1 MKIAIIGSGI
11 AGLAAAH
18 RLQPYAAVTLLEAGS
33 YFGGHTHTVDVT
45 LDTPQGPRTHGVD
58 TGLLVF
64 NERTYPQL
72 IALFAELG
80 VVTAPS
86 DMSFSVQVP
95 ASAGQ
100 RRLEWSGTSL
110 NAVFSQRSNLLN
122 PRFWRMLRDVLR
134 FNRLATDIALRNA
147 EGELMQPLKGFLQAH
162 RFSAEFTDWYFLP
175 MLGCIWSCPTAQMLE
190 FPVATMIRFCH
201 NHGLIQVSNRPQWH
215 TVAGGARHYVDKIV
229 ASVADKRLNCPVQQI
244 RRDADGVSVTSAGQT
259 ERFDKVVIAT
269 HSDQALALLADAS
282 AQERVT
288 LGAIGYQAN
297 RAVLHTD
304 ASVLPRHKR
313 AWAAW
318 NYQRAPHADAAQGSD
333 TGVQAHLVPARQ
345 PDSQRVCLHYLLNLL
360 QPLPFAQP
368 VVVSLNPLQEIDPQH
383 VLGSFDYAHPVFDLA
398 AIRAQTDVPL
408 LQGQQ
413 HSYFCGAWTGYGFHE
428 DGLKSGLDVA
438 ARLRPLLG

>member
-18 RLQPYAAVTLLEAGS
+18 RLQPHAQITLMEAGS

-45 LDTPQGPRTHGVD
+45 LDTPQGIRTHGVD
-58 TGLLVF
+58 TGFLVF

-80 VVTAPS
+80 VDTAPS

-100 RRLEWSGTSL
+100 PRLEWSGTSL
-110 NAVFSQRSNLLN
+110 NTVFSQRRNLLN

-215 TVAGGARHYVDKIV
+215 TVAGGARHYVDKII
-229 ASVADKRLNCPVQQI
+229 AGVADKRLNCPVQQI

-269 HSDQALALLADAS
+269 HSDQALALLADATP
-282 AQERVT
+282 QERVT

-304 ASVLPRHKR
+304 ASVLPQHKR

-318 NYQRAPHADAAQGSD
+318 NYQRAPHADTPGAPG
-333 TGVQAHLVPARQ
+333 
-345 PDSQRVCLHYLLNLL
+345 DSQRVCLHYLLNLL

-383 VLGSFDYAHPVFDLA
+383 VLGSFDYAHPVFDLT
-398 AIRAQTDVPL
+398 AIRAQTEVPA

>member
-1 MKIAIIGSGI
+1 
-11 AGLAAAH
+11 
-18 RLQPYAAVTLLEAGS
+18 
-33 YFGGHTHTVDVT
+33 
-45 LDTPQGPRTHGVD
+45 
-58 TGLLVF
+58 
-64 NERTYPQL
+64 
-72 IALFAELG
+72 
-80 VVTAPS
+80 
-86 DMSFSVQVP
+86 
-95 ASAGQ
+95 
-100 RRLEWSGTSL
+100 
-110 NAVFSQRSNLLN
+110 
-122 PRFWRMLRDVLR
+122 
-134 FNRLATDIALRNA
+134 
-147 EGELMQPLKGFLQAH
+147 
-162 RFSAEFTDWYFLP
+162 

-215 TVAGGARHYVDKIV
+215 TVTGGARHYVDKIV
-229 ASVADKRLNCPVQQI
+229 AGVADKRLNCPVQQI
-244 RRDADGVSVTSAGQT
+244 RRDADGVHVTSAGQT

-318 NYQRAPHADAAQGSD
+318 NYQRAP
-333 TGVQAHLVPARQ
+333 QAHASGGAG
-345 PDSQRVCLHYLLNLL
+345 DSQRVCLHYLLNLL

-368 VVVSLNPLQEIDPQH
+368 VVVSLNPLQEMDPQH

-398 AIRAQTDVPL
+398 AIRAQTDVPA